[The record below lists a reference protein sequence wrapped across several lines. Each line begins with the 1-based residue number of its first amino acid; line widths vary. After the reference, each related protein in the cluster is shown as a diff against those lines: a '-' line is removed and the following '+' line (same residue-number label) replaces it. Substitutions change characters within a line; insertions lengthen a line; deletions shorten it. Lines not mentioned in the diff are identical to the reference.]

1 MTNNLTDMLTN
12 LIPHP
17 RLHFPLITHVPIS
30 DNAHSISSAITQL
43 AAMSFDHTH
52 QITKIDPK
60 LGKYLSICMMYRGN
74 LTPTDINTA
83 IAFVQ
88 REHTIPVMKNLNSP
102 LFKVC
107 LTIIEDLRAP
117 MRQAHF

>member
-1 MTNNLTDMLTN
+1 MMSNLTELLTN
-12 LIPHP
+12 LIPYP

-30 DNAHSISSAITQL
+30 DNAQSISSAITQL

-83 IAFVQ
+83 IAFAQ

-107 LTIIEDLRAP
+107 VTIIEDRAP
-117 MRQAHF
+117 TRQPHFC